1 MALKDHKQIIEALKT
16 AKTALKTLEAQ
27 NIQSKIDFIDQQ
39 IAKRRKDL
47 VVLEFARR
55 DGVEK
60 LKVEILHQKTD
71 VHISMQL
78 D

>member
-39 IAKRRKDL
+39 IAKLRKDL

-71 VHISMQL
+71 VHISTQL